1 MGHFNGKIL
10 TKRMRRV
17 TWPGGMGLSK
27 TTYLESALQPQFTCH
42 CITFMSLRWR
52 LRGVP
57 WEHPIDHCKAILGRK
72 FCKSCQKRAKNGAF
86 SGIRGL
92 NVIFL
97 FSNPVKAHPCP
108 EPVVWPILRENRFRG
123 LGCWKN
129 PEKRS
134 RINIFDALFR
144 TYGEKKPLEGSWL
157 ILRVGRYPWPDHV
170 LVTIG

>member
-27 TTYLESALQPQFTCH
+27 TTYLESALQPQFACH
-42 CITFMSLRWR
+42 CISFMSLRWR

-86 SGIRGL
+86 SWIRGL
-92 NVIFL
+92 NVMFL

-123 LGCWKN
+123 LGCRPLEEPGK
-129 PEKRS
+129 
-134 RINIFDALFR
+134 
-144 TYGEKKPLEGSWL
+144 KKPNKHFWCAISHIRGKESSWG
-157 ILRVGRYPWPDHV
+157 I
-170 LVTIG
+170 VTNFACR